1 MASISDL
8 PQELVEKVVSE
19 FKSDEANLRT
29 CCLISPAFVPCSRQ
43 HLFSCVRLTARNFYD
58 FRTLVESSPAV
69 ASYVRRLNI
78 PLMSN
83 LPMSAIVP
91 PATLA
96 KLPNI
101 TSLSSH
107 SDPFDFRHLSA
118 AEQRILA
125 EAVSGLTSVE
135 ILLDRLWPLPAWAA
149 LLNGCSSLTMLSLSG
164 NSTGW
169 GTWSPADVSFP
180 MPAAATFRLHTLRV
194 FDDCKI
200 LVPLSAWLIQGGA
213 SEAVHTLLLDV
224 SYLEADYAA
233 PDLRGGLVHAAA
245 ASLRELTLN
254 LDPPMALALAGAA
267 DGAAD
272 SIHGQLTIASLPR
285 LRALHLRDG
294 VDLNTALTWLATFVQ
309 SPLGSALE
317 ELSLNHAMFRSDL
330 LEISA
335 ETWSAIEDALLGDV
349 GFGVDQHRMPHPH
362 LRTVTLSG
370 DQNFASLA
378 PVAYKQFLRTIRER
392 LPRLHERGILVV
404 GK

>member
-8 PQELVEKVVSE
+8 PQELVEKVVCE
-19 FKSDEANLRT
+19 FKGDEANLRT
-29 CCLISPAFVPCSRQ
+29 CCLISPAFVHCSRQ
-43 HLFSCVRLTARNFYD
+43 HLFSGVRLTAGNFYA
-58 FRTLVESSPAV
+58 FRILVESSPAV

-78 PLMSN
+78 PLMPSFK

-96 KLPNI
+96 KLPNV
-101 TSLSSH
+101 TELWSH

-118 AEQRILA
+118 AEKRILA
-125 EAVSGLTSVE
+125 ETMSGLTVVE
-135 ILLDRLWPLPAWAA
+135 IFLDRLWPLPAWAA
-149 LLNGCSSLTMLSLSG
+149 LLNGCSLLTTLTLSG
-164 NSTGW
+164 TSTGW

-180 MPAAATFRLHTLRV
+180 MPATETFRLHTLRV

-213 SEAVHTLLLDV
+213 LEALHTLVLDV
-224 SYLEADYAA
+224 RYLAADYAA

-254 LDPPMALALAGAA
+254 LDPPMALALAG
-267 DGAAD
+267 DAD

-285 LRALHLRDG
+285 LRALHLCDG
-294 VDLNTALTWLATFVQ
+294 VDLNASLTWLATFVQ
-309 SPLGSALE
+309 SPRGSALE
-317 ELSLNHAMFRSDL
+317 ELSLNHTLFRSDF

-335 ETWSAIEDALLGDV
+335 ETWGAIEYALLGVV
-349 GFGVDQHRMPHPH
+349 GLGVDEHRTPHPH

-370 DQNFASLA
+370 YQNFASLA
-378 PVAYKQFLRTIRER
+378 PDAYEHFSRTVQER
-392 LPRLHERGILVV
+392 LPRLHERGLLMV